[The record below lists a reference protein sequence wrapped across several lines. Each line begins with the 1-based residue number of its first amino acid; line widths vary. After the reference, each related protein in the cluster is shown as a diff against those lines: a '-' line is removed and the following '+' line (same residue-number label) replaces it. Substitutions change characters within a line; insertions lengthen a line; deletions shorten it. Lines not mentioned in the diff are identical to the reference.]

1 MSISIRNTLF
11 AAGGAL
17 ALGLFAG
24 TPTASAATVGTAAAP
39 LVHFSEESLAQD
51 VRWVRQCRQV
61 RRWWNGRR
69 IWVQQCRNVWV
80 PSRHHRPH
88 RPYRHWR

>member
-17 ALGLFAG
+17 ALGLFVGGA
-24 TPTASAATVGTAAAP
+24 PASAATVGTAAAP
-39 LVHFSEESLAQD
+39 LVHFPEESLTED
-51 VRWVRQCRQV
+51 VRWVRQCRPV
-61 RRWWNGRR
+61 RRWFNGRR

-80 PSRHHRPH
+80 GSRHH